1 MRLGV
6 GHTKSACYLGYITQA
21 IVNNFAPLLFLTFQ
35 SDFGISLTVI
45 GMMITVNFGVQLLVD
60 LVSSRIVDKLGYR
73 PCMVAAHLLAAAGLL
88 LLALL
93 PNVLPQPAVGLFA
106 ASAVYAVGGGLL
118 EVLVSP
124 VIEGCPSKNKQAA
137 MSMLHSFYCWGQ
149 VAVVGLST
157 LYFALA
163 EVERWELLACIWAL
177 LPLLN
182 AVYFLFV
189 PIFPLVEEGE
199 GMKIGQLLSSRV
211 FWLLVVLMFCA
222 GSAEQAISQWASAFA
237 EAGLHVSKAVGDLLG
252 PCLFALLMGTSRLL
266 YSLFGGKLNMRR
278 ALAVTAIGC
287 AGGYAMCAFAPQG
300 AAWLGLAGCGAVGF
314 FVGIMW
320 PGTFSLSSARLPKGG
335 TALFALLALAGDVGC
350 SVGPSAVGALSD
362 AFGGSL
368 QAGIAFGIAF
378 PLLLFVALFFYREK
392 GTQTKMLER

>member
-163 EVERWELLACIWAL
+163 GVERWELLACIWAL